1 MMFLCLGIEVQKVSK
16 SVQNTGG
23 IVGAFF
29 GGALLVLVVGGVLF
43 VIFKRKGKFIYYC

>member
-1 MMFLCLGIEVQKVSK
+1 MFLCVGVKVQKVSK
-16 SVQNTGG
+16 PVQNTGG
-23 IVGAFF
+23 IVVAFF